1 MSPIN
6 VIISA
11 AMPQEMAQFTKLLAG
26 YTLTEL
32 ETRIGSMVLA
42 TKGRSRLV
50 LLTTG
55 VGMVAASSALSWALS
70 SFVPRAVVS
79 IGSAGGLAADARV
92 RQVVVGSD
100 YVHGG
105 ADGTAFGYV
114 RGQVPGQPES
124 FSGDTDLISAARD
137 ILKDS
142 HRIADIR
149 IGQMLSSDAFV
160 TEKNVADIRNAFPA
174 ALTADM
180 ESHALAQVCA
190 AFNIP
195 FLSVRSISDLC
206 GEPDDQTV
214 SFHAE
219 LDDVAALSAKTALDL
234 LYRTKVLNVVRSTH
248 GPSQRFDRIS
258 LQAAI
263 YLMIALKNGRKTAD
277 PCVLPEEVAD
287 DLRGHLPNLT
297 EEQFQEVLSVV
308 AAGYELVETDKSM
321 SLTAKDY
328 DTQRA
333 TIIEKYGPISSP
345 GSFAWPPTSQ
355 TIIKRFNGYWNDALA
370 TIGLKP
376 RRGRARGGLK
386 FTDRDYIFAVRSY
399 IVDVQH
405 DDRNPSFN
413 GYATWLKETDKTGKL
428 PSGAAI
434 RQRFGSWKE
443 ALEAATLRPEKLSSS
458 ASSR

>member
-1 MSPIN
+1 
-6 VIISA
+6 
-11 AMPQEMAQFTKLLAG
+11 MAEFTKLLNG
-26 YTLTEL
+26 YSYTDL
-32 ETRIGSMVLA
+32 ETHVGSMVLA

-70 SFVPRAVVS
+70 KFAPRAIIS
-79 IGSAGGLAADARV
+79 IGSAGGLASDARV
-92 RQVVVGSD
+92 RQVIVGSE
-100 YVHGG
+100 YLNGG

-124 FSGDTDLISAARD
+124 FTGDADLVNATRD
-137 ILKDS
+137 YLKDQ
-142 HRIADIR
+142 HCATEVR

-160 TEKNVADIRNAFPA
+160 TEKNVADTRTAFPE
-174 ALTADM
+174 ALSADM
-180 ESHALAQVCA
+180 ESHALAQVAA
-190 AFNIP
+190 AFGIP
-195 FLSVRSISDLC
+195 FLSVRGISDLC

-219 LDDVAALSAKTALDL
+219 LSDVAALSAKAALGL

-248 GPSQRFDRIS
+248 GPSQRFDRAS

-263 YLMIALKNGRKTAD
+263 YLMLSLQHGGKTAE
-277 PCVLPEEVAD
+277 PEALPDEMVY
-287 DLRGHLPNLT
+287 DLYGHLQELSD
-297 EEQFQEVLSVV
+297 EDFQAILRIV
-308 AAGYELVETDKSM
+308 AGGYQLVESDRTLT
-321 SLTAKDY
+321 LTAKDY

-333 TIIEKYGPISSP
+333 FVIEKYSSISSP
-345 GSFAWPPTSQ
+345 GTFAWPPTSQ

-370 TIGLKP
+370 TTGLSP

-386 FTDRDYIFAVRSY
+386 FTDNDYIFAVRSY
-399 IVDVQH
+399 VVDAQH
-405 DDRNPSFN
+405 DGRKPSFS
-413 GYATWLKETDKTGKL
+413 GYATWIKDTGNTGKL

-443 ALEAATLRPEKLSSS
+443 ALEAATLRPEKFN
-458 ASSR
+458 